1 MNGFF
6 LQSTT
11 TPRKACKSIEIFI
24 GRVLE
29 SHSRLKRSSTNICL
43 MESDWGKQVV

>member
-11 TPRKACKSIEIFI
+11 TPRKACKDPLYMVLSLVFI

-29 SHSRLKRSSTNICL
+29 SNSRLKKIF
-43 MESDWGKQVV
+43 